1 MIKAGIV
8 GLGWWGQN
16 LVRSVQGKSASIS
29 FIAGAVRHPEKVAEF
44 AGEQRFALFN
54 SLDAMLAGAD
64 IDAVVLA
71 TPHSTHADQIV
82 AAAAAGK
89 HVFTEKPFT
98 MSKAD
103 AERAITAAS
112 TAGVQVAVGY
122 NRRFHPAMLELRQRI
137 RECGAGYQTAAEGNS
152 FQWRCNQGTPL
163 ATPHSC
169 AKFHPMA
176 AMAAIPA
183 GSWLSADDWRFNP
196 VEWPAGGIAPMGV
209 HQIDHMVDLFGPI
222 ASVYCHAVRR
232 VVTADIDD
240 TTAVLLE
247 FGNGMTGFLSTLL
260 AARADNRFAVYGSAG
275 NAEIRPRSYN
285 HLEFSPLESD
295 AEVIDYGDYDMDVE
309 TLKAELEAFAD
320 SVAGRAPYPVSPD
333 QIVHV
338 VAVTDAIIQSA
349 KSRQPVPVA

>member
-44 AGEQRFALFN
+44 AGEQRFALFD

-122 NRRFHPAMLELRQRI
+122 NRRFHPAMIELRQRI
-137 RECGAGYQTAAEGNS
+137 RDGAL
-152 FQWRCNQGTPL
+152 GTPL
-163 ATPHSC
+163 HVE
-169 AKFHPMA
+169 

-247 FGNGMTGFLSTLL
+247 FANGMTGFLSTLL

-285 HLEFSPLESD
+285 HLEFSSLESD